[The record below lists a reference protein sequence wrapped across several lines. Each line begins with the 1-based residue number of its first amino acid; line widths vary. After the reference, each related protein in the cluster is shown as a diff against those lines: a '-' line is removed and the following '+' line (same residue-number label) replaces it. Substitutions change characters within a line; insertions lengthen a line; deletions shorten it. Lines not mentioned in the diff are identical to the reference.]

1 MMALALGST
10 GCVEQGPV
18 SPFYP
23 DDPTGATATRTQDA
37 TVTVRT
43 RFVVA
48 GADRVDSEVALD
60 RLYLHVGSLLL
71 EPIEETPG
79 VSFASR
85 EPFALDFDLAN
96 GQTVLAGPVM
106 TLPYGGDF
114 AVLVQVEPRE
124 VERDDAKEAAPS
136 SSVEVD
142 GRWYYTDIVD
152 GVAPR
157 SDEPSPLPWRQ
168 GAEKSADGRAY
179 TQELDFVYRAADVA
193 RIQLAEIEMNEAGD
207 YDLTLTLRVDAW
219 LERDVLPALADLV
232 VPHPDRPFDVPDFDD
247 PAEEG
252 EPLEPILDSDRVALE
267 GLVGDIET
275 STARRR

>member
-1 MMALALGST
+1 MAIALGST

-23 DDPTGATATRTQDA
+23 DDPSTSAAPRSEESA
-37 TVTVRT
+37 VTVRT

-106 TLPYGGDF
+106 TLPYGGNF
-114 AVLVQVEPRE
+114 AVLVQVDPRE
-124 VERDDAKEAAPS
+124 VARDDSKESAPS

-142 GRWYYTDIVD
+142 GRWYYADVVD

-157 SDEPSPLPWRQ
+157 SDEPSPLPWREGSQ
-168 GAEKSADGRAY
+168 KSAGERTY
-179 TQELDFVYRAADVA
+179 IHELDFVYRAADVA

-207 YDLTLTLRVDAW
+207 YDLTLTLRLDAW

-232 VPHPDRPFDVPDFDD
+232 VENPELPFAVPDFDD
-247 PAEEG
+247 PAAG
-252 EPLEPILDSDRVALE
+252 DTPLEPILDSDRVALE